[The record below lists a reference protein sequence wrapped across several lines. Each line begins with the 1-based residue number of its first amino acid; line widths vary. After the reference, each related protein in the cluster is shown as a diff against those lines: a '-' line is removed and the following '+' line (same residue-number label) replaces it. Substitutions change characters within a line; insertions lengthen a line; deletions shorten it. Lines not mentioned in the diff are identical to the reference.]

1 MQCGYCEGIF
11 RRAVRPYFQIVQKL
25 HKEMPRLSGSIR
37 VQSGRCKDIPRK
49 AKMGFH
55 LRGLVHL
62 AQPSRYLLKH
72 CPPPMPGNRQ
82 RRRTDYQIPPDP
94 PQSSGVLIP
103 QPAPLYPPFHGAGC
117 FCFCKRDHGK
127 SPAVQRC
134 RAFCD
139 TSCYTLARFARTASI
154 LSASSEASAPS
165 ASPSTT
171 PPRISVGK

>member
-1 MQCGYCEGIF
+1 M
-11 RRAVRPYFQIVQKL
+11 QIVQKL

-49 AKMGFH
+49 AKMGFR
-55 LRGLVHL
+55 LRGRVQQHSP
-62 AQPSRYLLKH
+62 AGSYKNTVPLL
-72 CPPPMPGNRQ
+72 MPWQ
-82 RRRTDYQIPPDP
+82 SPEQRTDYQIPPDL
-94 PQSSGVLIP
+94 PQSSGVSIP